1 MSGTAPKTT
10 APKFAFFDL
19 DNTLVDQSGAL
30 REWAE
35 HFVADRGL
43 DPAAVDF
50 LAVKSSN
57 AVTWTEYAADFKR
70 HFQLA
75 DSVEQLVRDVT
86 DTYPRYFVLDDAVAD
101 GLRLLRVEGWRLG
114 IVTNGAT
121 TMQSAKIDQVGLR
134 DLVDGVYI
142 SEAEGSRKP
151 ERRIFE
157 QAAAKLGVQL
167 GQRNGWMVGD
177 TLYADIAGGLSAGL
191 RTVWLQGDYALSA
204 VDPEPHHICTSIAD
218 ALKLLADA

>member
-1 MSGTAPKTT
+1 MSGAAPRTT

-35 HFVADRGL
+35 HFVADREL

-57 AVTWTEYAADFKR
+57 AATWTQYAADFKR

-86 DTYPRYFVLDDAVAD
+86 DTYPRYFALDDAVAE
-101 GLRLLRVEGWRLG
+101 GLRLLRAEGWRLG
-114 IVTNGAT
+114 VITNGAT

-134 DLVDGVYI
+134 DLVDGVFI

-177 TLYADIAGGLSAGL
+177 TLNADVAGGLSAGL

-204 VDPEPHHICTSIAD
+204 VDPEPHHICASIAD